1 MFPMLFW
8 WEHCWKGHWEKYLNI
23 IRRWIGKFWLYFAY
37 LIIFRINGKKS
48 WWSKDMTLAENDV
61 SNFNFLQ
68 LPLAD
73 NFFCKNSLHACE
85 CSEYASGLLLH
96 AHKYET
102 LLWTLGKLRKTVFR
116 YKIINFSL
124 SELKFSGSMYFSYP
138 EWIASAKVEKVLSL
152 QRNDKKVTCY

>member
-1 MFPMLFW
+1 MANFDFIL
-8 WEHCWKGHWEKYLNI
+8 
-23 IRRWIGKFWLYFAY
+23 
-37 LIIFRINGKKS
+37 LIWSFSQLMVKKS
-48 WWSKDMTLAENDV
+48 WWSKDTTLAENDV
-61 SNFNFLQ
+61 SDFNFLQ

-73 NFFCKNSLHACE
+73 NFFVKTPSYMLANVLSMPLVF
-85 CSEYASGLLLH
+85 YYIYGH

-102 LLWTLGKLRKTVFR
+102 LLWTLGKLRKTVFH

-124 SELKFSGSMYFSYP
+124 SKLKFSGSMYFHYP